1 MDFKKVASTWD
12 TYNYEEAVLEDVK
25 AAILEGLSR
34 GNYVDYD
41 EPEDAQDEIQEDLWA
56 DDSVTGNG
64 SGSYTFNTFMAELYL
79 VNNGDLYDE
88 ALREFDGKY
97 DSSPEARDVT
107 IRCYLLGNAIQEA
120 LDSET
125 IISAF
130 EKAKNKAK
138 GQD

>member
-1 MDFKKVASTWD
+1 MDFEKVASNWD

-25 AAILEGLSR
+25 EAIIEYYSVGE
-34 GNYVDYD
+34 YVDYD
-41 EPEDAQDEIQEDLWA
+41 YPEDAYDDLHDALWA
-56 DDSVTGNG
+56 GDRVTGNG
-64 SGSYTFNTFMAELYL
+64 SGSYTFNTLTAELYL

-88 ALREFDGKY
+88 ALEEFGGKY

>member
-1 MDFKKVASTWD
+1 MDFRKLASNWD

-25 AAILEGLSR
+25 AAILENLRR
-34 GNYVDYD
+34 GEYVDYD
-41 EPEDAQDEIQEDLWA
+41 DIEDAQDEIQEDLWA
-56 DDSVTGNG
+56 DDGVTGNA

-79 VNNGDLYDE
+79 VGNGDLYDN

-107 IRCYLLGNAIQEA
+107 IRCHLLGDAIREA
-120 LDSET
+120 LASED
-125 IISAF
+125 IIAAF
-130 EKAKNKAK
+130 EEAKKEAE

>member
-1 MDFKKVASTWD
+1 MDFEKVASNWD
-12 TYNYEEAVLEDVK
+12 TYDYEGAVLEDVQ
-25 AAILEGLSR
+25 AAIIEGLRR

-41 EPEDAQDEIQEDLWA
+41 DIEDAQDDIQGDLWA

-79 VNNGDLYDE
+79 VNNGDLYGE
-88 ALREFDGKY
+88 ALEEFGGKY

-107 IRCYLLGNAIQEA
+107 IRCHLLGNAISEA
-120 LDSET
+120 LASEDV
-125 IISAF
+125 ISAF
-130 EKAKNKAK
+130 EEAKNKAK